1 MSLSVAEKT
10 QSFQSHTDYQD
21 LAGVFGASN
30 AKTQAW
36 KRKPKQCVM
45 RLHDPS
51 QHEESTEA
59 TATWFMQKWHRL
71 LERDQLRFRTYMSGR
86 SVLDLGSVDDF
97 CVSTREGST
106 FPVIFYVDS
115 RLRTLADEFFKN
127 VRVKTA
133 LQQALDVVHNPDVEY
148 GAFWKIACDVS
159 EEYLQDGAGRTH
171 HADAGTTHHAD
182 LTLLLA
188 QLKAV

>member
-1 MSLSVAEKT
+1 MSLSVADKAR
-10 QSFQSHTDYQD
+10 SFQSHTDYQD

-36 KRKPKQCVM
+36 KRKPNQCVM
-45 RLHDPS
+45 RLHAS
-51 QHEESTEA
+51 GAAATTEG
-59 TATWFMQKWHRL
+59 TASWFMQKWHRL

-115 RLRTLADEFFKN
+115 RLRTLADEFFKD

-148 GAFWKIACDVS
+148 GAFWKRACDVS
-159 EEYLQDGAGRTH
+159 EEYFQDGAGRTH